1 MIKFKNVSKKYD
13 QKLALN
19 NLNFQINNG
28 EFFVLVGTSGSGKTT
43 TLKSINRLI
52 EPSSG
57 EVLFENKSIKNR
69 NLRDLRLDI
78 GYVLQSGALFPN
90 LTVYE
95 NIEIIPEMKNWDK
108 NKIRKKCNELMIKV
122 GLDPTIYS
130 NRYPHELSGGEQQRI
145 GILRAIITNP
155 KILLMDE
162 PFSALD
168 PIIKRQL
175 QDLIIEIHNE
185 TKITT
190 VFVTHDMKEAI
201 KLGDRICIM
210 SKGEIIQLDTPENIK
225 NNPKNDFVEK
235 FFNEGVL
242 NG

>member
-175 QDLIIEIHNE
+175 QDLIIEIHND